1 MTTSQEVIVV
11 GGGAI
16 GAACAREL
24 ARSGRGVL
32 LLERGTD
39 EGASWRAAAG
49 MLAPQIEAREDD
61 PLFELGLA
69 GRERYADL
77 SDDLKGSTGIDI
89 QFWQEGIARLATD
102 EAEVA
107 PLKSRVAWQ
116 RQQGHLSDWFDA
128 EEVRSRWPWLG
139 PSHGALWAAKEAAL
153 DPASLVRALL
163 EDARLAGARIQ
174 TDQVRGIERRG
185 DRVTGVIGAGE
196 KYLADQVVIAAGAWA
211 PFITGIPRPLPI
223 VPVRGQMA
231 AFPWPKGIERGIV
244 FGGQVYLVA
253 RGGEAITGS
262 TMEHAG
268 FDTEVTA
275 AGLASIFTGAAALCP
290 ALADLEVTRTW
301 AGLRPVTPDGL
312 PIVGKEPGCEG
323 LWYATGHG
331 RNGILLAAITGLLI
345 AQLLNGEPPEEDLRS
360 MGPERFFTW

>member
-1 MTTSQEVIVV
+1 MDTNSEVIVI

-24 ARSGRGVL
+24 ARSGRQVL
-32 LLERGTD
+32 LLERGSD

-49 MLAPQIEAREDD
+49 MLAPQIEAGEED

-77 SDDLKGSTGIDI
+77 AGELLESTGIDI
-89 QFWQEGIARLATD
+89 QFWQEGIARVATV
-102 EAEVA
+102 ESEVPA
-107 PLKSRVAWQ
+107 LKSRVAWQ

-139 PSHGALWAAKEAAL
+139 PSYGALWAAREAAL
-153 DPASLVRALL
+153 DPASLVRGLL
-163 EDARLAGARIQ
+163 DDASKAGAMIR
-174 TDQVRGIERRG
+174 TDRALGLDRRG
-185 DRVTGVIGAGE
+185 DRVVGVLGAQG
-196 KYLADQVVIAAGAWA
+196 KYSSDHVVIAAGAWA
-211 PFITGIPRPLPI
+211 PGLSGLPRPLAV

-231 AFPWPKGIERGIV
+231 AFPWPEGIERGIV
-244 FGGQVYLVA
+244 HGGQVYLVA
-253 RGGEAITGS
+253 RGGEAIAGS

-268 FDTEVTA
+268 FDADVTA
-275 AGLASIFTGAAALCP
+275 AGLASIFTGATALCP
-290 ALADLEVTRTW
+290 ALAGLEVRRTW

-312 PIVGKEPGCEG
+312 PIVGQEPGCEG

-331 RNGILLAAITGLLI
+331 RNGILLAAITGLLL
-345 AQLLNGEPPEEDLRS
+345 AQLINGEPPEEDLRA
-360 MGPERFFTW
+360 MRPERFFHW

>member
-1 MTTSQEVIVV
+1 MTTNSEVIVI

-24 ARSGRGVL
+24 ARSGRQVL
-32 LLERGTD
+32 LLERGSD

-69 GRERYADL
+69 GRERYVDL
-77 SDDLKGSTGIDI
+77 AGELRETTGIDI
-89 QFWQEGIARLATD
+89 QFWQEGIARVATRESD
-102 EAEVA
+102 VTD
-107 PLKSRVAWQ
+107 LKSRVAWQ

-128 EEVRSRWPWLG
+128 EEVQARWPWLG
-139 PSHGALWAAKEAAL
+139 PSYGALWAAREAAL
-153 DPASLVRALL
+153 DPGSLVRALT
-163 EDARLAGARIQ
+163 EDAAKAGARIRTERVQ
-174 TDQVRGIERRG
+174 GLDRRG
-185 DRVTGVIGAGE
+185 DHVTGVFGTDE
-196 KYLADQVVIAAGAWA
+196 RYSADHVVVAAGAWA
-211 PFITGIPRPLPI
+211 PGLSGLPRPLPV

-231 AFPWPKGIERGIV
+231 AFPWPEGIDRAIV
-244 FGGQVYLVA
+244 HSGQVYLVA
-253 RGGEAITGS
+253 RGGEAIAGS

-268 FDTEVTA
+268 FEAEVTP
-275 AGLASIFTGAAALCP
+275 AGLASIFTGATALCP
-290 ALADLEVTRTW
+290 ALSGLEVKRTW

-312 PIVGKEPGCEG
+312 PIVGQEPECDG

-345 AQLLNGEPPEEDLRS
+345 AQLINGEPPEEDLRA
-360 MGPERFFTW
+360 MRPERFFNW

>member
-1 MTTSQEVIVV
+1 LTISYEVIVI

-24 ARSGRGVL
+24 ARSGRKILV
-32 LLERGTD
+32 LERGTD

-49 MLAPQIEAREDD
+49 MLAPQIEAGEAD

-77 SDDLKGSTGIDI
+77 AGELKESTGIDI
-89 QFWQEGIARLATD
+89 QFWQEGIARLATE

-107 PLKSRVAWQ
+107 PLRSRVAWQ

-153 DPASLVRALL
+153 DPASLVRALI
-163 EDARLAGARIQ
+163 EDARLTGATIL
-174 TDQVRGIERRG
+174 TEKVRGIERRG
-185 DRVTGVIGAGE
+185 DRVIGVAGASQ
-196 KYLADQVVIAAGAWA
+196 KYSADHVVIAAGAWA
-211 PFITGIPRPLPI
+211 PGLTGLPRPLPI

-231 AFPWPKGIERGIV
+231 SFPWPRGIERAIV
-244 FGGQVYLVA
+244 FGGQGYVVA

-268 FDTEVTA
+268 FDAEVTS
-275 AGLASIFTGAAALCP
+275 AGLASIFTGATALCP
-290 ALADLEVTRTW
+290 ALSSLEVTRTW

-312 PIVGKEPGCEG
+312 PIVGREPGCEG

-345 AQLLNGEPPEEDLRS
+345 TQLINGEPPEEDLRAIR
-360 MGPERFFTW
+360 PERFFNW